1 MKKEYLELGKIVGTH
16 GIRGELRVNPLC
28 DTPEFAKRFKTLYYD
43 SKGVDPVKVISSR
56 THGNIILMKLEGV
69 ESIEQAEK
77 LRNKILY
84 LKREDAALPDG
95 SWFIAELIGC
105 EVLDADDGKKYGT
118 LTDVSET
125 GANDVWYIT
134 DDKGDEYLIPA
145 IKEVVINADV
155 ADNKVYIRPLKGI
168 FEDAD

>member
-1 MKKEYLELGKIVGTH
+1 MVKDYLELGKIVGTH
-16 GIRGELRVNPLC
+16 GIRGELRVNPVC
-28 DTPEFAKRFKTLYYD
+28 DTPEFAKRFKTLYFD
-43 SKGVDPVKVISSR
+43 KNGNNPVKVISSR
-56 THGNIILMKLEGV
+56 PHGNIILMKLEGT

-77 LRNKILY
+77 LRGKMLY
-84 LKREDAALPDG
+84 LKREDAALSEG

-134 DDKGDEYLIPA
+134 DDKGEEYLIPA
-145 IKEVVINADV
+145 IKDVVINVDV
-155 ADNKVYIRPLKGI
+155 VNNTVYIRPLKGI
-168 FEDAD
+168 FDDAD

>member
-1 MKKEYLELGKIVGTH
+1 MIKEYLELGKIVGTH

-43 SKGVDPVKVISSR
+43 SKGDKPIKVISSR
-56 THGNIILMKLEGV
+56 PHGNIILMKLEGI

-105 EVLDADDGKKYGT
+105 EVIDADDGKKYGT